1 MKKIFAANWKLNKTP
16 NESREFFKKLDGKE
30 LAGFFENREL
40 IFFPQNFSFEAVATT
55 IASSQN
61 LKTVGFG
68 PQNVFSQSSG
78 AFTGEN
84 SAVVASGL
92 GAKFILLGHSERR
105 QFFAETNS
113 GLSEKLAFV
122 QQNHLTAVFC
132 VGETLA
138 ERDSGKT
145 GFVLD
150 QQLREGLKNAIKAN
164 RVVIAYEPVWAIG
177 TGQVATSDQVRE
189 THKMVFNLL
198 STLGFKDFQI
208 LYGGSVKPDNAKE
221 LLAIPHVDGFLV
233 GGASLEVDSFLKICQ
248 S

>member
-1 MKKIFAANWKLNKTP
+1 MKKIFAANWKMNKTP
-16 NESREFFKKLDGKE
+16 NESRDFFKKLDGQDLK
-30 LAGFFENREL
+30 GFFESREM
-40 IFFPQNFSFEAVATT
+40 IFFPQNFSFEAVAQ
-55 IASSQN
+55 ALAQSKQ

-84 SAVVASGL
+84 SAVIAGSL

-113 GLSEKLAFV
+113 ALCEKLAFV
-122 QQNHLTAVFC
+122 QLNNLIPVFC

-138 ERDSGKT
+138 EREGGKT
-145 GFVLD
+145 GFVLE

-164 RVVIAYEPVWAIG
+164 RIIIAYEPVWAIG
-177 TGQVATSDQVRE
+177 TGVVATTDQVRE
-189 THKMVFNLL
+189 THKMIFNLL
-198 STLGFKDFQI
+198 ATLGFKDFQI